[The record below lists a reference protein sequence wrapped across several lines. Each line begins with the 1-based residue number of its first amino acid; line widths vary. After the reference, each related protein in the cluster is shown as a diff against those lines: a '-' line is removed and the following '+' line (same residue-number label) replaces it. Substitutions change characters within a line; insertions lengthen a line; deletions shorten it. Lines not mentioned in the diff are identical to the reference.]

1 MTWEYRVMSRDGVV
15 AIFEVHYYEDG
26 RIRGYSAEP
35 TFPAGESVEELRGN
49 CGLYL
54 AALGKPVLE
63 YSS

>member
-1 MTWEYRVMSRDGVV
+1 MSRDGVV

-35 TFPAGESVEELRGN
+35 MSPTGETVEELRGN

-63 YSS
+63 YTS